1 MNEDLNDLS
10 LIQYRAICILVS
22 GGSIEEAA
30 QVADCTVGNIKKWKT
45 RPDFKRAMQ
54 QAILKV
60 YEASLSELVLGA
72 SRAAKELN
80 AIIANPEG
88 SDRVKVTAIST
99 LFSNANVAKQLI
111 LDERL
116 SALEEA
122 LNGHTESD

>member
-1 MNEDLNDLS
+1 MIEDFKDLS
-10 LIQYRAICILVS
+10 LNQYRAICILVS

-30 QVADCTVGNIKKWKT
+30 KVAECSIANVKKWKAQ
-45 RPDFKRAMQ
+45 PEFKRAMKES
-54 QAILKV
+54 ILKV
-60 YEASLSELVLGA
+60 HEASLSELVLGA

-99 LFSNANVAKQLI
+99 LFSNTNVVRQLI

-116 SALEEA
+116 TALEEA
-122 LNGHTESD
+122 LNGNAEPD